1 MVTAGL
7 VMPNTQEPSHGAGQT
22 RHTWNR
28 LAEQLLTQ
36 GYHVLSVDLR
46 GHGDSDWANNKD
58 YSSNA
63 FISDIK
69 TVVDQLSVKPILVG
83 ASLGGLMSLLVVGE
97 SHLDLVKALVLVD
110 ITPNIDKEGK
120 ARIIEFMQSNAK
132 GFANTDE
139 AAASISAYLPHR
151 PKPKSSKGLLRNLR
165 LQDDGRYYWHWD
177 PAFFGGPE
185 STHYDLDSRNE
196 DAARKVKVP
205 TLLLR
210 GQHSELVTEQ
220 AVKHLLDFIPSAMSM
235 IQKDTSVNG
244 LYYIS
249 PTLNEMVLK
258 NKKMMIEKID
268 NSKYHTFYTPQKIQ
282 EYERLKQC

>member
-1 MVTAGL
+1 MQIRHFKNHDISLTSTEWGVDGNPCVVL
-7 VMPNTQEPSHGAGQT
+7 LHGAGQT

-36 GYHVLSVDLR
+36 GYHVLSMDLR
-46 GHGDSDWANNKD
+46 GHGDSDWASNKD

-69 TVVDQLSVKPILVG
+69 TVVSQLSVKPILVG
-83 ASLGGLMSLLVVGE
+83 ASLGGLMSLLMVGE

-196 DAARKVKVP
+196 DAARKVEVP

-220 AVKHLLDFIPSAMSM
+220 AVKHLLNFIPSAKYVDISDAHHM
-235 IQKDTSVNG
+235 IVGDNNDIFS
-244 LYYIS
+244 S
-249 PTLNEMVLK
+249 AVLSFLAELEP
-258 NKKMMIEKID
+258 NV
-268 NSKYHTFYTPQKIQ
+268 
-282 EYERLKQC
+282 